1 MRWGLFDRPRSKSEA
16 TPRRTFRPMLE
27 ALETRDCPSLAITN
41 FSANPTNAP
50 GSRQV
55 ELKGTVSGGVIQQE
69 TVAFTGEVA
78 ATVGVD
84 SSGNFDYIGSAGG
97 LGTVT
102 AVASGMSNYTH
113 VTSAPA
119 TALITSTAPVITSFY
134 VSAAG
139 AGTWTFYGHVSDP
152 SPSGIFVQ
160 FGGAYQVAGLYA
172 ITDASGNFSA
182 TFFIPN
188 LANTDVSASCQDVWG
203 LLSNTVW
210 DPIV

>member
-1 MRWGLFDRPRSKSEA
+1 MVGRFVLEAGGTASSLARRAQTVENYRRFTMMWGLLDRSRRKSES

-55 ELKGTVSGGVIQQE
+55 ELKGTVSGVAQQE
-69 TVAFTGEVA
+69 KVAFTGQVA

-84 SSGNFDYIGSAGG
+84 ASGNFDYVGSAGG

-102 AVASGMSNYTH
+102 AVASGMANYTH

-119 TALITSTAPVITSFY
+119 NALITSAAPTITSFN
-134 VSAAG
+134 VGASG
-139 AGTWTFYGHVSDP
+139 AGTWSFSCHV
-152 SPSGIFVQ
+152 
-160 FGGAYQVAGLYA
+160 
-172 ITDASGNFSA
+172 
-182 TFFIPN
+182 
-188 LANTDVSASCQDVWG
+188 
-203 LLSNTVW
+203 
-210 DPIV
+210 